1 MSGDF
6 ITVSDSGR
14 TISFKPDD
22 DSTFLV
28 GTDEGGI
35 IFTNYIIMIV
45 NLIMTGMVYL
55 CTTQY
60 SSRFLN
66 TFTAHNT
73 PVYNIQWNTFIP
85 NIFITCASE
94 WIIKIWDKDCK

>member
-1 MSGDF
+1 
-6 ITVSDSGR
+6 
-14 TISFKPDD
+14 
-22 DSTFLV
+22 
-28 GTDEGGI
+28 
-35 IFTNYIIMIV
+35 
-45 NLIMTGMVYL
+45 MVYL

-60 SSRFLN
+60 SSRYLN
-66 TFTAHNT
+66 TYAAHNT

>member
-1 MSGDF
+1 MKVIFLSKMSF
-6 ITVSDSGR
+6 SSILCS
-14 TISFKPDD
+14 P
-22 DSTFLV
+22 
-28 GTDEGGI
+28 
-35 IFTNYIIMIV
+35 
-45 NLIMTGMVYL
+45 GMVYL

-60 SSRFLN
+60 SSRYLN
-66 TFTAHNT
+66 TYQAHNT

>member
-1 MSGDF
+1 MY
-6 ITVSDSGR
+6 SDSGR
-14 TISFKPDD
+14 AISFKPDD

-28 GTDEGGI
+28 GTDEG
-35 IFTNYIIMIV
+35 NPPSPKV
-45 NLIMTGMVYL
+45 LLLIHSLSSSGMVYL

-60 SSRFLN
+60 SSRYLN
-66 TFTAHNT
+66 TYQAHNT

>member
-1 MSGDF
+1 MKAMRLLLS
-6 ITVSDSGR
+6 V
-14 TISFKPDD
+14 
-22 DSTFLV
+22 LV
-28 GTDEGGI
+28 VGA
-35 IFTNYIIMIV
+35 
-45 NLIMTGMVYL
+45 GMVYL

-60 SSRFLN
+60 SSRYLH
-66 TFTAHNT
+66 TYHAHNT

>member
-1 MSGDF
+1 MF
-6 ITVSDSGR
+6 SDSGR
-14 TISFKPDD
+14 AISFKPDD

-28 GTDEGGI
+28 GTDEGI
-35 IFTNYIIMIV
+35 TFLLSKFS
-45 NLIMTGMVYL
+45 LISLSSPGMVYL

-60 SSRFLN
+60 SSRHLN
-66 TFTAHNT
+66 TYQAHNT

-94 WIIKIWDKDCK
+94 WIIKIWDKDCKCVSIT

>member
-1 MSGDF
+1 MY
-6 ITVSDSGR
+6 SDSGR
-14 TISFKPDD
+14 AISFKPDD

-28 GTDEGGI
+28 GTDEG
-35 IFTNYIIMIV
+35 NPPSPKV
-45 NLIMTGMVYL
+45 LLLIYSLSSSVLVYL

-60 SSRFLN
+60 SSRYLN
-66 TFTAHNT
+66 TYQAHNT

>member
-1 MSGDF
+1 MY
-6 ITVSDSGR
+6 SDSGR
-14 TISFKPDD
+14 AISFKPDD
-22 DSTFLV
+22 ESTFLV
-28 GTDEGGI
+28 GTDEG
-35 IFTNYIIMIV
+35 NPPSPKV
-45 NLIMTGMVYL
+45 LLLIYSSSGMVYL

-60 SSRFLN
+60 SSRYLN
-66 TFTAHNT
+66 TYQAHNT

>member
-1 MSGDF
+1 MSLWQIAEEQSPSNRTMTAPSWLVLTKVH
-6 ITVSDSGR
+6 ITCESDEAATECGA
-14 TISFKPDD
+14 
-22 DSTFLV
+22 
-28 GTDEGGI
+28 
-35 IFTNYIIMIV
+35 
-45 NLIMTGMVYL
+45 GMVYL

-60 SSRFLN
+60 SSRYLH
-66 TFTAHNT
+66 TYHAHNT

>member
-1 MSGDF
+1 
-6 ITVSDSGR
+6 
-14 TISFKPDD
+14 
-22 DSTFLV
+22 
-28 GTDEGGI
+28 
-35 IFTNYIIMIV
+35 
-45 NLIMTGMVYL
+45 MTGMVYL

-85 NIFITCASE
+85 NIFITSE

>member
-1 MSGDF
+1 MY
-6 ITVSDSGR
+6 SDSGR
-14 TISFKPDD
+14 AISFKPDD

-28 GTDEGGI
+28 GTDEG
-35 IFTNYIIMIV
+35 NPPSPKV
-45 NLIMTGMVYL
+45 LLLIYSSPGMVYL

-60 SSRFLN
+60 SSRYLN
-66 TFTAHNT
+66 TYQAHNT